1 MATSPFWVSNPAAGR
16 LADRLSREV
25 AAVLEASGLTRRFSG
40 ISAVNNVS
48 FTVSP
53 GEILGYLGPNGS
65 GKTTTVRMITG
76 LLEPSSGRVYFEGHN
91 IADDLVGFRR
101 RLGYVPEEPYL
112 YPFLSGREYLQ
123 LVGRLRELPTALLDR
138 KIDSLLRAFGLE
150 GDGEQA
156 IGSYSK
162 GMKQKVLII
171 AALLHDPDVLVFDEP
186 LSGLDPTAAL
196 VFRYLV
202 KELASRAKIILYSSH
217 VLEVV
222 EKLCSRVVVLH
233 RGRVVA
239 HDSVQHLREALSRD
253 SLEDVFTDLVMQDNP
268 ERLAREI
275 AEIAAMRV

>member
-1 MATSPFWVSNPAAGR
+1 M
-16 LADRLSREV
+16 
-25 AAVLEASGLTRRFSG
+25 LEARGLTRRFSG

-76 LLEPSSGRVYFEGHN
+76 LLEPSSGRVFFEGRD
-91 IADDLVGFRR
+91 IADDLVAFRR
-101 RLGYVPEEPYL
+101 RLGYVPEEPHL

-123 LVGRLRELPTALLDR
+123 LVGRLRELPAALLDH
-138 KIDSLLRAFGLE
+138 KIDALLHSFGLE
-150 GDGEQA
+150 GDAEQA

-202 KELASRAKIILYSSH
+202 KELSSRSKTILYSSH

-239 HDSVQHLREALSRD
+239 HDSVQHLRETLSRD
-253 SLEDVFTDLVMQDNP
+253 SLEDVFTDLVMQEHP

-275 AEIAAMRV
+275 ADVSSLRG

>member
-1 MATSPFWVSNPAAGR
+1 M
-16 LADRLSREV
+16 
-25 AAVLEASGLTRRFSG
+25 LEALGLTRRFSG

-53 GEILGYLGPNGS
+53 GDILGYLGPNGS

-76 LLEPSSGRVYFEGHN
+76 LLDPSSGRVLFEGRD

-101 RLGYVPEEPYL
+101 RLGYVPEEPHL

-123 LVGRLRELPTALLDR
+123 LVGRLRELPSSLLDR
-138 KIDSLLRAFGLE
+138 KIDALLQKFGLE
-150 GDGEQA
+150 SDAEQS

-196 VFRYLV
+196 VFRHLV
-202 KELASRAKIILYSSH
+202 KELSTRGKAILYSSH

-222 EKLCSRVVVLH
+222 EKLCSRVIVLH

-239 HDSVQHLREALSRD
+239 HDSVQHLRAALSRD
-253 SLEDVFTDLVMQDNP
+253 SLEDVFTDLVMQEHP
-268 ERLAREI
+268 ERLARAI
-275 AEIAAMRV
+275 ADISAERG